1 MLLLR
6 LNKYLYFLFIFIIF
20 SHNVYAEPKDI
31 WDKSKKIKK
40 IEKNNNKLNKGN
52 KNSPNLPETVFSKDK
67 KINLKASS
75 INQAEISV
83 EDEIIFG
90 LYEPDQSGIDLNFWS
105 NLKQKDLS
113 KSLNKILLEDK
124 QLINLKK
131 QIFFS
136 KINLNSFE
144 DEGKVYLSF
153 ISKWLIKNTQMQL
166 IDNVIYQNS
175 IIKKDKELLEFLF
188 NYYLSNYQVEK
199 ACSYTKLMTSD
210 LDSKELDKYKIFCHL
225 HNKEFQIALSK
236 LELGIENKRF
246 DNFFIKKVNEITGI
260 ENTNQKNY
268 NNILNAHMTVI
279 SNKQQNI
286 DYINFSKKSELRN
299 YYFKSKLYKNFLNN
313 DFLENIEDNKL
324 NDIIIFLER
333 SANDELID
341 IENLITLYKK
351 MTFTIDD
358 LINPKTASK
367 KYQRPVSHALLF
379 QALII
384 SQDDFIKYEILK
396 VLKEKLYLNGLNM
409 IADKI
414 YLDQISKL
422 KPDIISKEDKLLI
435 KNANKTQNNI
445 HDYLYKSNIIN
456 LINNKKDKNAY
467 KSLKQFSKKTKQKKY
482 KLNKKDLALINLLH
496 KNKIKLPDN
505 FKKNIYKEELYIPN
519 NIFNLI
525 DNKKKNLALL
535 KTIEFTN
542 KLQNEQDYLKNFLI
556 IIKIFDELKM
566 PALKKIFT
574 ENELS
579 IT

>member
-1 MLLLR
+1 MLLSK
-6 LNKYLYFLFIFIIF
+6 LNKYLYFFFVIIFF

-31 WDKSKKIKK
+31 WDKSKKIQK
-40 IEKNNNKLNKGN
+40 IEKNNKKLDKDKRNP
-52 KNSPNLPETVFSKDK
+52 SDLPETVFSKDK
-67 KINLKASS
+67 KINLKTSS

-83 EDEIIFG
+83 EDELIFG

-113 KSLNKILLEDK
+113 KSLNKILLEEK

-153 ISKWLIKNTQMQL
+153 ITKWLIKNKQMQL

-188 NYYLSNYQVEK
+188 NYYLSNYQLDK

-210 LDSKELDKYKIFCHL
+210 LDSKKLDKYKIFCHL
-225 HNKEFQIALSK
+225 RNKEFQIALSK

-246 DNFFIKKVNEITGI
+246 DSFFIKKVNEITGI
-260 ENTNQKNY
+260 EKTNQKNF

-279 SNKQQNI
+279 SSKQDNV
-286 DYINFSKKSELRN
+286 DYINFSKNSELRN
-299 YYFKSKLYKNFLNN
+299 YYFKSKLYKNFLN
-313 DFLENIEDNKL
+313 DKFLENIEDNKL

-333 SANDELID
+333 STNDDLID
-341 IENLITLYKK
+341 IENLTALYKK
-351 MTFTIDD
+351 VTFTVDD

-379 QALII
+379 QALIL

-396 VLKEKLYLNGLNM
+396 ALKNKLYLNGLNK

-414 YLDQISKL
+414 YLKEIL
-422 KPDIISKEDKLLI
+422 KINSDIVSKEDKTLI
-435 KNANKTQNNI
+435 KNANKAQNNI
-445 HDYLYKSNIIN
+445 DDFLHKSNVIN

-467 KSLKQFSKKTKQKKY
+467 KNLKIFSKKIKQKKY
-482 KLNKKDLALINLLH
+482 VLNQKDLALINFLH

-525 DNKKKNLALL
+525 DNNKKNLALL

-542 KLQNEQDYLKNFLI
+542 KLQSKEDYLKNFLI
-556 IIKIFDELKM
+556 ILKIFDELKM
-566 PALKKIFT
+566 PTLKKIFA